1 MGVIFRA
8 GDDVAELLIPF
19 VVRHGGCADP
29 NAISAAYVDASLGRI
44 DADAFWR
51 RVGLDPSVEDAYLA
65 THELMPG
72 AHAFIAAARRAELP
86 LWCLSNDVG
95 RWSAKLRTR
104 LALDRAFAGVVVSS
118 DVGSRKPDAA
128 IFRALLARCGHRVE
142 ELLFVDDRP
151 ANVQAAAAL
160 GIPSR
165 VFAADGF
172 AAVHAAAFGPANGTP
187 RDVA

>member
-19 VVRHGGCADP
+19 VVRHGGCADT

-51 RVGLDPSVEDAYLA
+51 RVGLDPSLEDAYLA

-72 AHAFIAAARRAELP
+72 ADAFIAAARRAELSV
-86 LWCLSNDVG
+86 WCLSNDVG

-104 LALDRAFAGVVVSS
+104 FALDRAFAGVVVSS
-118 DVGSRKPDAA
+118 DVGFRKPDRA
-128 IFRALLARCGHRVE
+128 IFDALLARCGHRAN

-151 ANVQAAAAL
+151 ANVEAAASL
-160 GIPSR
+160 GIPSS
-165 VFAADGF
+165 VFGADGF
-172 AAVHAAAFGPANGTP
+172 AAVYAAALGHANGAP
-187 RDVA
+187 RDVV